1 MPEGILAWFTNRTN
15 TYHTCLECYPIPF
28 VPFPNDTII
37 IAVEK
42 SLWDSYPHLKLCYR
56 CRHRQ
61 NPETHGDC
69 ARTVDYDFMERE
81 IRAKYPNTPFRIQR
95 I

>member
-1 MPEGILAWFTNRTN
+1 MPEGIVAWFSANNRSN
-15 TYHTCLECYPIPF
+15 TYHTCLQCYPIPF

-42 SLWDSYPHLKLCYR
+42 SLWDSHPHLELCYQ
-56 CRHRQ
+56 CK
-61 NPETHGDC
+61 HGQQSGNC
-69 ARTVDYDFMERE
+69 TRTVDYDFMEKE
-81 IRAKYPNTPFRIQR
+81 IRAKYPNTPFRVQR